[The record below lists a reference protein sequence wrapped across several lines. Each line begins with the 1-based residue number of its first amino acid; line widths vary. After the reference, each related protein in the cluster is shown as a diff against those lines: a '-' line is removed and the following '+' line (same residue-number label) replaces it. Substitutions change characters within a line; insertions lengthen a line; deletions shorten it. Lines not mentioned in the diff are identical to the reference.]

1 MDASYADAALLS
13 PTEAL
18 KGSFDMAPALRGD
31 TSPRQ
36 RSATEQRRQGFRV
49 GPLDFMVRYEDGS
62 ELTDMLPVHR
72 LPNAPHWL
80 CGIANLHGMLI
91 PVFDLAQYL
100 GVERDAGAKP
110 MLLVLSHGADAAGVL
125 IDGLPE
131 RLRWS
136 DTAGENVADL
146 SMAPPQLAGCVHRAV
161 FVGERLRFDLDCTA
175 LLHAL
180 ERAVETAH

>member
-1 MDASYADAALLS
+1 MDASFADAALLS
-13 PTEAL
+13 PTDAL
-18 KGSFDMAPALRGD
+18 NGSFSVAAAARADA
-31 TSPRQ
+31 
-36 RSATEQRRQGFRV
+36 RSQLATAAEQRRQGFRV

-62 ELTDMLPVHR
+62 ELTDMLTVHR

-91 PVFDLAQYL
+91 PVFDLSQYL

-136 DTAGENVADL
+136 DAAGESVADL
-146 SMAPPQLAGCVHRAV
+146 GMAPPQLAGCVHRAV
-161 FVGERLRFDLDCTA
+161 LVGERLRFDLDCAA
-175 LLHAL
+175 LLLAL
-180 ERAVETAH
+180 ERAVESAH